1 MLAPSFLPNAL
12 LFQRASLAFLRVRGI
27 GTNPAVYLEEPPQRE
42 ESASSL
48 QLKSSKLI
56 KLTLTIDRPRLRS
69 EDIKKLQET
78 GRNNRAIERGLPRI
92 PRLGGRHLQNLG
104 GGLGVA
110 IAGASRGGHHQLT
123 LGPGTVGPNDEP
135 FPRHPPRISFDIS
148 DCSGIQASLP
158 ITTESPLF
166 DHLNISTPQ
175 RLMGSGALSRI
186 VISVTDRCD
195 AGY

>member
-69 EDIKKLQET
+69 KDIKKLQET
-78 GRNNRAIERGLPRI
+78 GRNNRASE
-92 PRLGGRHLQNLG
+92 
-104 GGLGVA
+104 
-110 IAGASRGGHHQLT
+110 
-123 LGPGTVGPNDEP
+123 
-135 FPRHPPRISFDIS
+135 
-148 DCSGIQASLP
+148 
-158 ITTESPLF
+158 
-166 DHLNISTPQ
+166 
-175 RLMGSGALSRI
+175 
-186 VISVTDRCD
+186 
-195 AGY
+195 